1 MAALQTPPPARPA
14 PFRGIGSEIIRA
26 ISRLWLAAF
35 GWRMVGDWPLD
46 VDRAVM
52 VAAPHTSNWD
62 GLHMV
67 AAAGYH
73 RRKLWWMGKQSLG
86 KGIGGVIARRAGLVA
101 VDRSGGN
108 DLVASAAAAIKETPG
123 MVIAVAPEGTRSYT
137 AEWKSGF
144 YYIAR
149 AAQVPIL
156 MAVLDYGAKTITV
169 AGPVTVTDDMDAD
182 LAQVK
187 AAYRGARGKVDGLWE
202 PVGEAPKH

>member
-1 MAALQTPPPARPA
+1 MTNPRSPRQAKPAAY
-14 PFRGIGSEIIRA
+14 RGVGSEIIRA
-26 ISRLWLAAF
+26 ISRAWLAAF
-35 GWRMVGDWPLD
+35 GWRMVGDWPRE

-62 GLHMV
+62 ALHMI

-73 RRKLWWMGKQSLG
+73 RRKLSWMGKQSLG
-86 KGIGGVIARRAGLVA
+86 KGIGGVILRRAGLVA
-101 VDRSGGN
+101 IDRSGGN
-108 DLVASAAAAIKETPG
+108 DLVASAAAAIRATPG

-144 YYIAR
+144 YYIAK
-149 AAQVPIL
+149 AAEVPIL

-169 AGPVTVTDDMDAD
+169 AGPVAVTGDIDAD

-187 AAYRGARGKVDGLWE
+187 AAYRGARGKVPELWE
-202 PVGEAPKH
+202 PVGDE